1 MFFRS
6 EAMADLLF
14 SRPVIVFRPDIFVA
28 VCALD
33 EGASSLASLTTGSI
47 KKCESAAVPE
57 RGGQD
62 DPHKTMDGPATRT
75 EKKGRDKAKSHGTPY
90 SAKHARLA
98 AATATAAAAA
108 TATATASK
116 KEKGKAKK

>member
-1 MFFRS
+1 
-6 EAMADLLF
+6 MASL
-14 SRPVIVFRPDIFVA
+14 
-28 VCALD
+28 
-33 EGASSLASLTTGSI
+33 ASSLP
-47 KKCESAAVPE
+47 KKCESATGPE

-98 AATATAAAAA
+98 AAATAAAA
-108 TATATASK
+108 TK
-116 KEKGKAKK
+116 KEPTKKGKEKK

>member
-1 MFFRS
+1 
-6 EAMADLLF
+6 
-14 SRPVIVFRPDIFVA
+14 
-28 VCALD
+28 
-33 EGASSLASLTTGSI
+33 LATGCI
-47 KKCESAAVPE
+47 KKCESATGPE

-98 AATATAAAAA
+98 AAAAEKTAAAE
-108 TATATASK
+108 
-116 KEKGKAKK
+116 KENGKAKGKEKKG

>member
-14 SRPVIVFRPDIFVA
+14 SRPVIVLRPDIFVA
-28 VCALD
+28 LCALD

-98 AATATAAAAA
+98 AAAAEKTATATAAAE
-108 TATATASK
+108 
-116 KEKGKAKK
+116 KEKGKEKK

>member
-33 EGASSLASLTTGSI
+33 QGASSLAIGGLFGQKS
-47 KKCESAAVPE
+47 ESAAVPE

-98 AATATAAAAA
+98 ATATAAAAEKAATATAAAE
-108 TATATASK
+108 
-116 KEKGKAKK
+116 KEKGKEKK